1 MSAFPMCQVEE
12 QLIWEDGA
20 VKDGVVQITGGP
32 DIRVKNPVVMSNAS
46 RFVAQAV
53 PGSRQDIFYKN
64 CLPGTVEI
72 YVFDA
77 TPPFFVGEIRSSEF
91 DLFPELAVVSVGPK
105 SSTNHVIL
113 GLQGLRGATL

>member
-46 RFVAQAV
+46 RCVAQAV

-72 YVFDA
+72 
-77 TPPFFVGEIRSSEF
+77 
-91 DLFPELAVVSVGPK
+91 
-105 SSTNHVIL
+105 
-113 GLQGLRGATL
+113 